1 MSRRKF
7 QELTIRD
14 NFMFAAVMMRD
25 DNCKKFLEMLLGIK
39 IQKLEVS
46 YEKSIIFN
54 PECKGVRLDIYADDE
69 NNTRYDIEM
78 QVAEQDLGKR
88 VRYYHSQMDMELLES
103 GYEYRE
109 LSKAY
114 VIFIC
119 DFDPFE
125 KGRYCYTFENRCI
138 EDFSISMGD
147 ESRSIFLSTEGRD
160 VENISKELKA
170 FMEFVKMDNPE
181 NNTETEN
188 KYIKE
193 LQQSIR
199 KVKEDR
205 NLESGFMTWEDVKN
219 EARREGKKEGK
230 KEDIVELLKELG
242 EVPKDI
248 ESLIMSEYKEVKLNL
263 MLKAVIGVTSFEEY
277 REKISKL

>member
-1 MSRRKF
+1 
-7 QELTIRD
+7 
-14 NFMFAAVMMRD
+14 
-25 DNCKKFLEMLLGIK
+25 
-39 IQKLEVS
+39 
-46 YEKSIIFN
+46 
-54 PECKGVRLDIYADDE
+54 
-69 NNTRYDIEM
+69 
-78 QVAEQDLGKR
+78 
-88 VRYYHSQMDMELLES
+88 
-103 GYEYRE
+103 
-109 LSKAY
+109 
-114 VIFIC
+114 
-119 DFDPFE
+119 
-125 KGRYCYTFENRCI
+125 
-138 EDFSISMGD
+138 
-147 ESRSIFLSTEGRD
+147 
-160 VENISKELKA
+160 
-170 FMEFVKMDNPE
+170 MEFVKMDNPE